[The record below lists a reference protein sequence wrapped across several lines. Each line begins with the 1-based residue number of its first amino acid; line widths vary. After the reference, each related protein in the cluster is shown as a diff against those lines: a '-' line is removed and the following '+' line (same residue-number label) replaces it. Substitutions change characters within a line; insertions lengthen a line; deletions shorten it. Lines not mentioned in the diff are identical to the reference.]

1 DYSFASYLKKNN
13 ITPEQYAHYKNK
25 SPQEQLDYFYG
36 NKSSLYLINLKNL
49 NFNQPSELIL
59 DNYPN
64 LKGIDGD
71 YVSNLT
77 QLTITDCPQ
86 LGIISINKTKNLQQ
100 LILHN
105 LPKLRGLYCEHNKLT
120 TLDLSDFVNLE
131 EIICR
136 DNQLTQVKLPQ
147 GEKLETLNL
156 INNNLNQDL
165 SFLKDLVNLK
175 KLYLNNNPLY
185 GSLEYLKEV
194 SKLERLD
201 ISDTDLDSG
210 LEYLPDSLEDFK
222 SNLPKLN
229 QQKLQDQL
237 KLLQEQKEKL
247 IQRISD
253 LETLTTENE
262 RLIKEQKNKI
272 ANNHYHFFT
281 EEEKIALK
289 ELIKVHRAYEEAKK
303 FKEET
308 DELYDKLHSLRK
320 NLKDKLGKEFIEAV
334 QTEQKQIPDSLKA
347 IEKNIADINKNI
359 KALEANPKQ
368 TVNNYITT
376 GDIEVI
382 GGHVMIGNTI
392 GDNTNLSHNKYA
404 IRIEEITEETEILE
418 AKIQQA
424 ETYGIPG
431 SSKNN

>member
-1 DYSFASYLKKNN
+1 MSSDANKNYLPWILGGIAGLGLIADYSFASYLKKNN

-105 LPKLRGLYCEHNKLT
+105 LPKLRGLY
-120 TLDLSDFVNLE
+120 
-131 EIICR
+131 
-136 DNQLTQVKLPQ
+136 
-147 GEKLETLNL
+147 
-156 INNNLNQDL
+156 
-165 SFLKDLVNLK
+165 
-175 KLYLNNNPLY
+175 
-185 GSLEYLKEV
+185 
-194 SKLERLD
+194 
-201 ISDTDLDSG
+201 
-210 LEYLPDSLEDFK
+210 

-334 QTEQKQIPDSLKA
+334 QT